1 LARTEQVPAPCRK
14 TETFDPMEKIM
25 SAKIVL
31 STTLPVLAILAAGAP
46 AMAADATGNSTV
58 VRYSDLN
65 LASDDGQATLNRRIA
80 QAAKSVCWQ
89 ADGPT
94 LTEHQDYAAC
104 RSTALA
110 SAQPTLNAV
119 IASARSDHRYAM
131 NGSAI
136 AMLAR

>member
-1 LARTEQVPAPCRK
+1 
-14 TETFDPMEKIM
+14 MEKIM
-25 SAKIVL
+25 NSKIL
-31 STTLPVLAILAAGAP
+31 FSTAFAILRGVP
-46 AMAADATGNSTV
+46 AMAADTAGNSTV
-58 VRYSDLN
+58 VHYSDLN
-65 LASDDGQATLNRRIA
+65 LATEDGQATLNRRIT
-80 QAAKSVCWQ
+80 QAANKVCWQ

-94 LTEHQDYAAC
+94 LTDRAQYAAC

-119 IASARSDHRYAM
+119 IAAARSDHRYAM